1 MLQALIV
8 TLREGIEA
16 ALIVGIT
23 LAYLT
28 KIGRLDLRKTVYAGL
43 IAAFVGSVAGALVLS
58 RLGLNSDAFEGW
70 VELVAAFFV
79 TGMVIFMARAAR
91 KLKGEI
97 ESKIGSLAS
106 GGSRWGVF
114 AFVFLMVFREGV
126 ETVLI
131 LSGVS
136 LNSTELMSFI
146 GTLLGVALA
155 VVFGVMF
162 VKGSVRINL
171 QKFFRVT
178 SVILFF
184 VAFQLA
190 ITGLHDL
197 SEAGILPPSKREMA
211 LVGPIVR
218 NDAFFFV
225 AILALTGL
233 MVLLE
238 YRRQRP
244 EAAMAASKA
253 EERKSHWLARRERLW
268 AVTLCLT
275 TLVFILA
282 ITVEFVYAKST
293 EVLSKADAVT
303 FDSNGQAQIAV
314 ADLET
319 GDLHRYSV
327 NINGTEVRFLLFR
340 KSADKV
346 EAVFDACQICGSMGF
361 YKTSHGIAC
370 KNCAS
375 PINPESVGQPG
386 GCNPIPLKL
395 IREDKDSQGK
405 VSAVTVAGDDL
416 SKQVGVFTR

>member
-1 MLQALIV
+1 
-8 TLREGIEA
+8 
-16 ALIVGIT
+16 
-23 LAYLT
+23 
-28 KIGRLDLRKTVYAGL
+28 
-43 IAAFVGSVAGALVLS
+43 
-58 RLGLNSDAFEGW
+58 
-70 VELVAAFFV
+70 
-79 TGMVIFMARAAR
+79 
-91 KLKGEI
+91 
-97 ESKIGSLAS
+97 
-106 GGSRWGVF
+106 
-114 AFVFLMVFREGV
+114 
-126 ETVLI
+126 
-131 LSGVS
+131 
-136 LNSTELMSFI
+136 MSFI

-184 VAFQLA
+184 VAFQLTV
-190 ITGLHDL
+190 TGLHDL

-244 EAAMAASKA
+244 EPAVAASKA
-253 EERKSHWLARRERLW
+253 EERKQQWMARRERLW

-275 TLVFILA
+275 TFVFILA

-293 EVLSKADAVT
+293 EVLSKADAIS
-303 FDSNGQAQIAV
+303 FDANGQAKIRV
-314 ADLET
+314 ADLQP
-319 GDLHRYSV
+319 GDLHRYTV
-327 NINGTEVRFLLFR
+327 NINGTDVRFLLFR

-361 YKTSHGIAC
+361 YKTAHGIAC

-375 PINPESVGQPG
+375 PVNPESVGQPG
-386 GCNPIPLKL
+386 GCNPIPLQS
-395 IREDKDSQGK
+395 IQEKDSQGK
-405 VSAVTVAGDDL
+405 VSAVIVARADL
-416 SKQVGVFTR
+416 SKLVGVFTK

>member
-1 MLQALIV
+1 MLQALII
-8 TLREGIEA
+8 TLREGVEA

-23 LAYLT
+23 IAYLT
-28 KIGRLDLRKTVYAGL
+28 KIGRTELCKTVYAALG
-43 IAAFVGSVAGALVLS
+43 AALLGSVAGAVVLS
-58 RLGLNSDAFEGW
+58 RTGLDSDVFEGW
-70 VELVAAFFV
+70 VMLVAAVFV
-79 TGMVIFMARAAR
+79 ISMVIFMMRAAR

-97 ESKIGSLAS
+97 ETKVGSLATA
-106 GGSRWGVF
+106 GSKWGLF
-114 AFVFLMVFREGV
+114 AFVFLMVLREGV

-131 LSGVS
+131 LAGVS

-146 GTLLGVALA
+146 GTLLGVGLA

-162 VKGSVRINL
+162 VKGSVRVNL

-184 VAFQLA
+184 IAFQLV

-244 EAAMAASKA
+244 DAGMAASKA
-253 EERKSHWLARRERLW
+253 EERKLQWLARRERLG
-268 AVTLCLT
+268 AVTICLT

-303 FDSNGQAQIAV
+303 FDRSGQ
-314 ADLET
+314 
-319 GDLHRYSV
+319 
-327 NINGTEVRFLLFR
+327 
-340 KSADKV
+340 
-346 EAVFDACQICGSMGF
+346 
-361 YKTSHGIAC
+361 
-370 KNCAS
+370 
-375 PINPESVGQPG
+375 
-386 GCNPIPLKL
+386 
-395 IREDKDSQGK
+395 
-405 VSAVTVAGDDL
+405 
-416 SKQVGVFTR
+416 

>member
-8 TLREGIEA
+8 TLREGVEA

-28 KIGRLDLRKTVYAGL
+28 KIGRLDLRKTVFAGL
-43 IAAFVGSVAGALVLS
+43 AAAFVGSVAGALILS

-79 TGMVIFMARAAR
+79 IGMVIFMMRAAR

-97 ESKIGSLAS
+97 ETKIGSLAG
-106 GGSRWGVF
+106 GGSQWGVF

-184 VAFQLA
+184 VAFQLTV
-190 ITGLHDL
+190 TGLHDL

-244 EAAMAASKA
+244 EPAVAASKA
-253 EERKSHWLARRERLW
+253 EERKQQWMARRERLW

-275 TLVFILA
+275 TFVFILA

-293 EVLSKADAVT
+293 EVLSKADAIS
-303 FDSNGQAQIAV
+303 FDANGQAKIRV
-314 ADLET
+314 ADLQP
-319 GDLHRYSV
+319 GDLHRYTV
-327 NINGTEVRFLLFR
+327 NINGTDVRFLLFR

-361 YKTSHGIAC
+361 YKTAHGIAC

-375 PINPESVGQPG
+375 PVNPESVGQPG
-386 GCNPIPLKL
+386 GCNPIPLQS
-395 IREDKDSQGK
+395 IQEKDSQGK
-405 VSAVTVAGDDL
+405 VSAVIVARADL
-416 SKQVGVFTR
+416 SKLVGVFTK

>member
-8 TLREGIEA
+8 TLREGVEA

-43 IAAFVGSVAGALVLS
+43 AAAFVGSVAGALLLS

-79 TGMVIFMARAAR
+79 IGMVIFMMRAAR

-97 ESKIGSLAS
+97 EAKIGSLAT
-106 GGSRWGVF
+106 GGSHWGVF

-184 VAFQLA
+184 VAFQLTV
-190 ITGLHDL
+190 TGLHDL

-218 NDAFFFV
+218 NDAFFFI
-225 AILALTGL
+225 AILALTGV

-244 EAAMAASKA
+244 ETLVAASKA
-253 EERKSHWLARRERLW
+253 EERKLQWIARRERLW

-293 EVLSKADAVT
+293 EVLSKADAIS
-303 FDSNGQAQIAV
+303 FDANGQVKIAV
-314 ADLET
+314 ADLQP

-327 NINGTEVRFLLFR
+327 NIDGTDVRFLLFR
-340 KSADKV
+340 QSADKV

-370 KNCAS
+370 KNCSS
-375 PINPESVGQPG
+375 PVNPESVGQPG
-386 GCNPIPLKL
+386 GCNPIPLQSVQ
-395 IREDKDSQGK
+395 EKDSQGK
-405 VSAVTVAGDDL
+405 TGAVIVSRADL
-416 SKQVGVFTR
+416 SKQVGVFSK

>member
-8 TLREGIEA
+8 TLREGVEA

-28 KIGRLDLRKTVYAGL
+28 KIGRPDLRKTVYAGL
-43 IAAFVGSVAGALVLS
+43 IAAFIGSVAGAVVLS

-79 TGMVIFMARAAR
+79 VGMVIFMMRAAR

-97 ESKIGSLAS
+97 ETRIGSLAS
-106 GGSRWGVF
+106 GGSQWGVF

-136 LNSTELMSFI
+136 LNSTQLMSFI

-155 VVFGVMF
+155 MVFGVMF

-184 VAFQLA
+184 VAFQLV

-197 SEAGILPPSKREMA
+197 SEAGILPASKREMA
-211 LVGPIVR
+211 LVGPVVR

-244 EAAMAASKA
+244 DAMVAASKA
-253 EERKSHWLARRERLW
+253 EERKLQWVARRERLW
-268 AVTLCLT
+268 AVMLCLT
-275 TLVFILA
+275 TLVFIAA

-293 EVLSKADAVT
+293 EVISKADTIT
-303 FDSNGQAQIAV
+303 FDSNGQAKILV
-314 ADLET
+314 ADLQA

-327 NINGTEVRFLLFR
+327 NIDGADVRFLLFR
-340 KSADKV
+340 KAADRV

-370 KNCAS
+370 KNCSA
-375 PINPESVGQPG
+375 PINPESVGQGG
-386 GCNPIPLKL
+386 GCNPIPLQSVQ
-395 IREDKDSQGK
+395 EKDSQGT
-405 VSAVTVAGDDL
+405 VSAVIVARADL
-416 SKQVGVFTR
+416 SRQAGQFTK

>member
-28 KIGRLDLRKTVYAGL
+28 RIGRTDLRKTVFAGL
-43 IAAFVGSVAGALVLS
+43 IAAFVGSVAGAVVLS
-58 RLGLNSDAFEGW
+58 RLGLNSDAFEGC

-79 TGMVIFMARAAR
+79 MGMVIFMMRAAR

-97 ESKIGSLAS
+97 ETRIGSLAS
-106 GGSRWGVF
+106 GGSRWSVF

-136 LNSTELMSFI
+136 LNSTQLMSFI

-155 VVFGVMF
+155 MVFGVMF

-184 VAFQLA
+184 IGFQLV

-238 YRRQRP
+238 YRRRRP
-244 EAAMAASKA
+244 DAAVAASRA
-253 EERKSHWLARRERLW
+253 EERKLQWMARRERLW

-275 TLVFILA
+275 TFVFIVA

-293 EVLSKADAVT
+293 EVVSKADAIA
-303 FDSNGQAQIAV
+303 FDGNGQAKVPV
-314 ADLET
+314 ADLQV
-319 GDLHRYSV
+319 GDMHRYSV
-327 NINGTEVRFLLFR
+327 NIDGSNVRFLLFR
-340 KSADKV
+340 KAAGKV

-375 PINPESVGQPG
+375 PINPESVGQSG
-386 GCNPIPLKL
+386 GCNPIPVQSVQ
-395 IREDKDSQGK
+395 EKDSQGK
-405 VSAVTVAGDDL
+405 VSAVIVSRADL
-416 SKQVGVFTR
+416 SRQVGQFK

>member
-28 KIGRLDLRKTVYAGL
+28 KIGRTDLRKTVYAGL
-43 IAAFVGSVAGALVLS
+43 ITAFIGSVAGAVVLS
-58 RLGLNSDAFEGW
+58 RLGLNSDAFEGC

-79 TGMVIFMARAAR
+79 VGMVIFMMRAAR

-97 ESKIGSLAS
+97 ETKIGSLAT
-106 GGSRWGVF
+106 GGSHWGVF

-131 LSGVS
+131 LSGVA
-136 LNSTELMSFI
+136 LNSTQLMSFI

-197 SEAGILPPSKREMA
+197 SEAGILPASKREMA

-225 AILALTGL
+225 AILVLTGL

-244 EAAMAASKA
+244 PDPMAAASKA
-253 EERKSHWLARRERLW
+253 EERKLQWMAQRERLW
-268 AVTLCLT
+268 AVVLCVT
-275 TLVFILA
+275 TFVFIVT
-282 ITVEFVYAKST
+282 ITAEFIYTKST
-293 EVLSKADAVT
+293 EAISKADAIA
-303 FDSNGQAQIAV
+303 FDGNGQVKIPV
-314 ADLET
+314 ADLQA

-327 NINGTEVRFLLFR
+327 NVDGTEVRFLLFR
-340 KSADKV
+340 KAADDV
-346 EAVFDACQICGSMGF
+346 EAVFDACQICGSTGF

-370 KNCAS
+370 KNCSA
-375 PINPESVGQPG
+375 PINPESVGQGG
-386 GCNPIPLKL
+386 GCNPIPLQSVQEKN
-395 IREDKDSQGK
+395 SQGI
-405 VSAVTVAGDDL
+405 VSAVIVARADL
-416 SKQVGVFTR
+416 SRQVGQFK

>member
-28 KIGRLDLRKTVYAGL
+28 KIGRTDLRKAVYAGL
-43 IAAFVGSVAGALVLS
+43 IAAFTGSVAGAVVLS
-58 RLGLNSDAFEGW
+58 RLGLNSDAFEGC

-79 TGMVIFMARAAR
+79 VGMVIFMMRAAR

-106 GGSRWGVF
+106 GGSHWGVF

-136 LNSTELMSFI
+136 LNSTQLMSFI

-155 VVFGVMF
+155 MVFGVMF

-184 VAFQLA
+184 IAAQLV

-244 EAAMAASKA
+244 DMAVAASKA
-253 EERKSHWLARRERLW
+253 EERKLQWMARRERLW

-275 TLVFILA
+275 TFVFMAA
-282 ITVEFVYAKST
+282 ITVEFVYAKSS
-293 EVLSKADAVT
+293 EVISKADAIAL
-303 FDSNGQAQIAV
+303 DGNGQVKVPV
-314 ADLET
+314 ADLQV

-327 NINGTEVRFLLFR
+327 NIDGTDVRFFLFR

-361 YKTSHGIAC
+361 YKTSHGVAC

-375 PINPESVGQPG
+375 PINPESVGQSG
-386 GCNPIPLKL
+386 GCNPIPLQSVQ
-395 IREDKDSQGK
+395 EKDSQGN
-405 VSAVTVAGDDL
+405 VSAVIVSRADL
-416 SKQVGVFTR
+416 SRQVGLFK

>member
-8 TLREGIEA
+8 TLREGVEA

-97 ESKIGSLAS
+97 ETKIGSLA
-106 GGSRWGVF
+106 GGSSHWGVF

-146 GTLLGVALA
+146 GTLLGVVLA

-171 QKFFRVT
+171 QKFFRIT
-178 SVILFF
+178 SVILLF
-184 VAFQLA
+184 VASQLV
-190 ITGLHDL
+190 ISGLHEL
-197 SEAGILPPSKREMA
+197 SENGVLPSSQQEMA
-211 LVGPIVR
+211 LIGPLVR
-218 NDAFFFV
+218 NDLFFFV
-225 AILALTGL
+225 TILALAAI
-233 MVLLE
+233 MVLME
-238 YRRQRP
+238 WRRRAP
-244 EAAMAASKA
+244 
-253 EERKSHWLARRERLW
+253 
-268 AVTLCLT
+268 T
-275 TLVFILA
+275 
-282 ITVEFVYAKST
+282 
-293 EVLSKADAVT
+293 
-303 FDSNGQAQIAV
+303 
-314 ADLET
+314 
-319 GDLHRYSV
+319 
-327 NINGTEVRFLLFR
+327 
-340 KSADKV
+340 
-346 EAVFDACQICGSMGF
+346 
-361 YKTSHGIAC
+361 
-370 KNCAS
+370 
-375 PINPESVGQPG
+375 
-386 GCNPIPLKL
+386 
-395 IREDKDSQGK
+395 
-405 VSAVTVAGDDL
+405 TVAG
-416 SKQVGVFTR
+416 SQAEQRKARWSEHRE